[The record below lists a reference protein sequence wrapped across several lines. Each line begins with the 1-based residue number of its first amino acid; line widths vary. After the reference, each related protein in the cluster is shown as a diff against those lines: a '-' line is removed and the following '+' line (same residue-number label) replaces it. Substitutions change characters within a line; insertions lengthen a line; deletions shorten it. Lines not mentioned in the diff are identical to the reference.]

1 MRKENDF
8 FPEEESP
15 AHSSD
20 YSMEVLLEDSF
31 EDRPPDDEPRE
42 DNAHEHHHHHHH
54 HHEHGH
60 GRGHKH
66 RHSKKKRS
74 MKRWKKVLLC
84 VVAFI
89 VVGIAGLTGGFFYLR
104 AQGEKNLKT
113 NVAAAG
119 TSEEAQEG
127 LYITYNNKKYQYNE
141 DIINFLCLGIAKDVP
156 IEEKTAIAGL
166 ETGGEG
172 FADAVILVSL
182 NIGSGQIKIFAIPRD
197 TIVPVKVI
205 DSAGYFVRTENIQ
218 LTAQH
223 AYGQTAA
230 KSCELMVDAV
240 SNLLYKVPIQRY
252 CSINLSAIPILND
265 AIGGVDVQVLED
277 INGPTGTYHAGDTI
291 HLEGDMARD
300 YVQQR
305 DTNIYGSSLTRLD
318 REKQY
323 MTNYF
328 ATAKEAVKN
337 DMTLPLTLY
346 QNLQGNMYTNVTVE
360 DIAYLVPELLNISL
374 TTEDMMTIPGEATW
388 PGEYMEYIVDADQLR
403 EIVINNF
410 YKEIP

>member
-1 MRKENDF
+1 MKKNNDL
-8 FPEEESP
+8 FPEVDSTGD
-15 AHSSD
+15 SSD
-20 YSMEVLLEDSF
+20 FSIEVLYEDSF
-31 EDRPPDDEPRE
+31 DDRPLDDDGSWDDDEHR
-42 DNAHEHHHHHHH
+42 HHRH
-54 HHEHGH
+54 
-60 GRGHKH
+60 RHKH
-66 RHSKKKRS
+66 KHEKHKKHRTL
-74 MKRWKKVLLC
+74 KRWKKVMLGLIA
-84 VVAFI
+84 VI

-104 AQGEKNLKT
+104 AQGEKHLKT

-119 TSEEAQEG
+119 DSAEAQEG

-141 DIINFLCLGIAKDVP
+141 DVINFLCLGIAKDVP
-156 IEEKTAIAGL
+156 IEEKTAITGL

-182 NIGSGQIKIFAIPRD
+182 NIASGKIKIFAIPRD
-197 TIVPVKVI
+197 TIVPVKVV

-230 KSCELMVDAV
+230 EGAELMVDAV
-240 SNLLYKVPIQRY
+240 SNLFYKVPIQRY

-277 INGPTGTYHAGDTI
+277 INGSTGTYRAGETI
-291 HLEGDMARD
+291 HLEGKMAED
-300 YVQQR
+300 YVRQR
-305 DTNIYGSSLTRLD
+305 DTNIYGSSLNRLE

-323 MTNYF
+323 ITNYF
-328 ATAKEAVKN
+328 ATAKEAIKK
-337 DMTLPLTLY
+337 DMTLPITIY
-346 QNLQGNMYTNVTVE
+346 NSLQGNMFTNITVE
-360 DIAYLVPELLNISL
+360 DIAYLVPELLNIPLSA
-374 TTEDMMTIPGEATW
+374 EDMMTIPGEATW
-388 PGEYMEYIVDADQLR
+388 GEYMEYNVDTDQLK